1 VWGFQDRR
9 VASRCWCAFA
19 IAAAPCAAPAQSLSF
34 SLEPGVAVSG
44 RGPQRLSLPSAAS
57 IRALLGVGPC
67 LDLSFGAGYVGLPTL
82 SDATSPLAGMAS
94 TYGVGLRL
102 KRPHDERS
110 WRGASPWVDAE
121 VLSVRAAAGDRRALA
136 MGAGIAL
143 PLGRGRGLWLGPFV
157 RYIQVTAP
165 TSATGAG
172 GASDGLFA
180 GLTFEIAAAIAHAP

>member
-1 VWGFQDRR
+1 
-9 VASRCWCAFA
+9 VAPG
-19 IAAAPCAAPAQSLSF
+19 AAAAQSLSF
-34 SLEPGVAVSG
+34 SLEPGIAVSG
-44 RGPQRLSLPSAAS
+44 TGPQRLDLPSAAS
-57 IRALLGVGPC
+57 IRALLGVGQC
-67 LDLSFGAGYVGLPTL
+67 LDLTFGAGYVGLPTL
-82 SDATSPLAGMAS
+82 SDASSPLAGMAS

-121 VLSVRAAAGDRRALA
+121 VLSVRAIAGDRRAIA

-165 TSATGAG
+165 TSATGAR
-172 GASDGLFA
+172 GASDGVFA
-180 GLTFEIAAAIAHAP
+180 GLTFEIAAVIARAP